1 MYVDLSALLM
11 SSQASLCRRLWSN
24 SNQSFRDDL

>member
-11 SSQASLCRRLWSN
+11 SNQASLCRRL
-24 SNQSFRDDL
+24 